1 MFIKYRETGL
11 LIWGDTYLSFG
22 YVRLSTA
29 LIAIGLYGICES
41 LFSDREN
48 LASKIIGEYIG
59 QKYTGNLLSALH
71 ITGGIFM
78 DNLFFMVAIPL
89 FYRDEFDKNVRS
101 SVCMLRCGWSGEQG
115 TADSE
120 NGFIN
125 VANMDER

>member
-1 MFIKYRETGL
+1 M
-11 LIWGDTYLSFG
+11 G
-22 YVRLSTA
+22 YVRA
-29 LIAIGLYGICES
+29 Y
-41 LFSDREN
+41 FSDREN